1 MLKYIHIKVKTK
13 SMKTTNTPANT
24 HSFYEYLKL
33 QPLEPSDGEVSEL
46 DKYLED
52 DTISLDD
59 TFDESEF
66 EASFD
71 KLVDSF
77 KNDPDKLTFSEE

>member
-1 MLKYIHIKVKTK
+1 
-13 SMKTTNTPANT
+13 MKTTKNPANT

-33 QPLEPSDGEVSEL
+33 QPLEPSDCGEVSEL

-52 DTISLDD
+52 DTISLED
-59 TFDESEF
+59 TIDENEF
-66 EASFD
+66 ERNFD
-71 KLVDSF
+71 KLVESF